1 MNIFVLDKDPGQA
14 ARWHFDKHV
23 TKMLL
28 ESCQILCTALHQNAK
43 LDDIPYKPAHA
54 KHPCTIWA
62 SSSRENFEWL
72 AYLAIG
78 LNDEY
83 EYRYGK
89 IHKCKAVLDYCID
102 KMNHL
107 KSRGLTAFAQAMPDE
122 YKDVDPVLAYRKY
135 YNLGKRHIK
144 TVWTGRELP
153 PWWTPEVSLE
163 SQYEAVA

>member
-43 LDDIPYKPAHA
+43 LNDIPYKPAHA

-89 IHKCKAVLDYCID
+89 IHKCKAVLDYCMD